1 MSFVQGLA
9 TGLASSVD
17 KRLQDDMERTYNKI
31 EKTSAL
37 RAKTIV
43 EGSTLHESEFKKYKD
58 SLGSISS
65 IVGNDMD
72 LVDYLV
78 DQAGGDVEI
87 ALDKA
92 QTLKDAVDNSAGKFT
107 AYDLLNIERRQ
118 GDSPRISATQI
129 ARRIHG
135 TYVPPPD
142 VSGEMAVGLNA
153 LFMRKKDISGAI
165 NKETDQLLSSA
176 GINFDKGDTNTSYMD
191 TLTSQGERT
200 KLISAYSEDDSSKRA
215 YKFAE
220 LGANLTVMA
229 ADPNLSEI
237 QREEIECTISLAKY
251 EVTIHKAIKENL
263 KLDAAGKEL
272 KSFTINEYNSH
283 YNTVITDLNRMV
295 GVDLTATKKDTSVSL
310 RPQDDT
316 QVQKVVNNFKIKDE
330 GIVLTNLATRITN
343 DLNYINSY
351 QNEHNEESFFE
362 ENRNVVFDVRTDI
375 FRILAEGKDYEL
387 NELLPNE
394 GDDFNPII
402 EAVPRRINEVSESGV
417 SRNDMLER
425 DPQMLYEEIET
436 SNTELF
442 ARAFPD
448 GMFTDAPTMDAK
460 RFGTGQFIY
469 TDTGVISSSS
479 IPNNVSFDD
488 PVQEIKNAKNNA
500 FPQWRSNNPEGTA
513 QEWLKAY
520 MESNP
525 NTLLG
530 QMDILGSFTP
540 AASSANSVND
550 GLTTTQSTLF
560 GMGKPVN
567 ILKNG
572 VIADVNITYKNVKIG
587 SSNTVSTVNLIS
599 ISTDDN
605 GIVSYRVAVDGKET
619 VVSEND
625 PVAIGLGN
633 AGFILQQFIDSLAE
647 EK

>member
-43 EGSTLHESEFKKYKD
+43 EGSTLHESKFKTYKD
-58 SLGSISS
+58 SLGAISS
-65 IVGNDMD
+65 IVDNDMD

-176 GINFDKGDTNTSYMD
+176 GITFDKGDANTSYMD

-200 KLISAYSEDDSSKRA
+200 KLISAYSEDDSEKRV
-215 YKFAE
+215 YKFAQ
-220 LGANLTVMA
+220 LVANLTVMA

-237 QREEIECTISLAKY
+237 QREEIESTISLAKY

-295 GVDLTATKKDTSVSL
+295 GVDLIATKKDVSLGL
-310 RPQDDT
+310 RPQEST

-387 NELLPNE
+387 NELLPNK

-402 EAVPRRINEVSESGV
+402 EAVPRRIES

-436 SNTELF
+436 SDTDIF

-448 GMFTDAPTMDAK
+448 GMFTDPPTMSDK
-460 RFGTGQFIY
+460 RSKSGQLGY
-469 TDTGVISSSS
+469 TDMSVTSSSS
-479 IPNNVSFDD
+479 IPNNVSFDTALL
-488 PVQEIKNAKNNA
+488 ELKNAKNNA

-525 NTLLG
+525 KTLLG
-530 QMDILGSFTP
+530 QKDILGSFTP

-572 VIADVNITYKNVKIG
+572 VIADVNITYKNVTIG
-587 SSNTVSTVNLIS
+587 NTVSTVNLIS

-605 GIVSYRVAVDGKET
+605 GIISYRVAVDGKET
-619 VVSEND
+619 VVSESA
-625 PVAIGLGN
+625 PEAIGLRK